1 MRIVNRSGRLS
12 VVVDA
17 GRVVDVAAAS
27 EGRFGPEPQ
36 AAYERWAEFVD
47 WAAGDLSSADHVD
60 LDLDLDTLD
69 APAPRPSQVFAV
81 GLNYRE
87 HAEEAGLDLPEIPVV
102 FTKFPSSINGPAGV
116 IDLPKGS
123 VDFEVE
129 LVAVVGCEAAGVTAE
144 DAWAHIAGLTVG
156 QDLSERELQ
165 LAGPAPQQFSMG
177 KSYRGF
183 GPIGPVLVTPDE
195 FADPDDIEIS
205 CALNGVEVQ
214 RTRTRDMIFSIP
226 RIVEF
231 LSSVAT
237 LRPGDVIFTGTPSG
251 TGWSRDPKLL
261 IGPDDEL
268 VTSAEGIGRMR
279 HTFRQA

>member
-1 MRIVNRSGRLS
+1 MRILNLSGRLA
-12 VVVDA
+12 VDIDGSYA
-17 GRVVDVAAAS
+17 VDVATAS
-27 EGRFGPEPQ
+27 DGRFGPDPHSVYDQ
-36 AAYERWAEFVD
+36 WDEFVT
-47 WAAGDLSSADHVD
+47 WAGGDLPISSRVTVDHTA
-60 LDLDLDTLD
+60 LG
-69 APAPRPSQVFAV
+69 APAPRPRQVFAV

-87 HAEEAGLDLPEIPVV
+87 HAEEAGLDLPEIPMV
-102 FTKFPSSINGPAGV
+102 FTKFPSAVTGPGGV

-129 LVAVVGCEAAGVTAE
+129 LVAVVGREAAGVSTA

-165 LAGPAPQQFSMG
+165 LAGPAPQQFNMG

-183 GPIGPVLVTPDE
+183 APIGPVLVTPDE

-214 RTRTRDMIFSIP
+214 KTRTSDMIFSIP
-226 RIVEF
+226 KIVEF

-237 LRPGDVIFTGTPSG
+237 LWPGDVIFTGTPSG

-268 VTSAEGIGRMR
+268 VTVAEGIGQMR
-279 HTFRQA
+279 HTFRPA